1 MRIIKEKHGF
11 ERWGCKNKV
20 SITILCTIFEEY
32 SIKAFGLIECY
43 SSFKSSYLI
52 WNNNNKFEINK
63 IGPKLHSIVNG
74 FQNDVDF

>member
-11 ERWGCKNKV
+11 DERWGCKNKV

-32 SIKAFGLIECY
+32 SIKAFDLIDCY

-52 WNNNNKFEINK
+52 WYWETAK